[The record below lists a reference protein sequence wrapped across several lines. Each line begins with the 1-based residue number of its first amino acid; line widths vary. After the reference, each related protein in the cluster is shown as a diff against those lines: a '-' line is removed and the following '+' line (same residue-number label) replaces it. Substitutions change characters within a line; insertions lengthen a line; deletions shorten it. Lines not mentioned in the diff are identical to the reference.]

1 MVIPQEWKDCSD
13 PSFEWAMK
21 IVDMLMENLGT

>member
-1 MVIPQEWKDCSD
+1 MVIPQEWKDSD

-21 IVDMLMENLGT
+21 IVDMLMDNLGT